1 VSSTLDVDTAALVRA
16 ALAEDVGTGDVTTL
30 ATVDADA
37 RATALITQKAPGVIY
52 GLQAAEAVFVALD
65 ADARFERLAEEG
77 VWREQGGAVLSI
89 SGSAQAL
96 LTGERTALNFLA
108 HLSGVATFAARAAR
122 EVEGTAARVLD
133 TRKTTPGLRALEKA
147 AVRAGGASNH
157 RAGLYDAILIKEN
170 HIAAAGGIVEA
181 IERARALAPELAG
194 TLEVEVRD
202 EQEIEQA
209 LAAGAPRLL
218 LDNMDEARL
227 RAAVAQVA
235 GRAELEASGGV
246 TLQTLRALADTGI
259 EWISMGALTHSAPAL
274 DLSLIMEAQP

>member
-1 VSSTLDVDTAALVRA
+1 MLALVRA

-30 ATVDADA
+30 ATVAPDAQA
-37 RATALITQKAPGVIY
+37 SALITQKAPGVVY
-52 GLQAAEAVFVALD
+52 GLDAAQATFALLDPD
-65 ADARFERLAEEG
+65 ASFERLVAEG
-77 VWREQGGAVLSI
+77 VWREQGGPVLSI
-89 SGSAQAL
+89 SARARAL

-108 HLSGVATFAARAAR
+108 HLSGVATLSARAAR
-122 EVEGTAARVLD
+122 EVGGTGARVLD

-147 AVRAGGASNH
+147 AVAAGGASNH

-170 HIAAAGGIVEA
+170 HIAAAGGIGEA
-181 IERARALAPELAG
+181 VRRARERAPELAG

-202 EQEIEQA
+202 PDEIEQA

-218 LDNMDEARL
+218 LDNMDASQL

-246 TLQTLRALADTGI
+246 TLETLRPLAETGI

-274 DLSLIMEAQP
+274 DLSLIVDPLP